1 MKNKNMWL
9 PVALLVLF
17 ITLLCWILGCMMYNT
32 NLKEVYHNITSVEY
46 MDSIENI
53 RYSMHFGK
61 KLETFS
67 GMDEFLKKSAQGHPD
82 TEDLYIVTADG
93 QVLFSL
99 KGDIPLPKNVASSD
113 SPAFSIAGGS
123 QYSKLAIDDGSYF
136 VVKKPAELLNL
147 ELVNRYIRLGIVAL
161 MGLVVT
167 ELLILLAARFIG
179 DEKKSTNVMV
189 LILALWITGF
199 SSYVGVVNWRD
210 YDNSIGDMK
219 EKIADAVTSDIAYV
233 EEDLGVDGK
242 YIGDLS
248 GYLVRFPENVPEI
261 KGVEVTEAG
270 EVITYTDKDYLAKKG
285 VDYILQTAL
294 FLVFSMMILAEYRMF
309 LDGLKNTNKAK
320 AEPTN
325 E

>member
-9 PVALLVLF
+9 PIALLVLF

-82 TEDLYIVTADG
+82 TENLYIVTAAEG
-93 QVLFSL
+93 KTLFSL
-99 KGDIPLPKNVASSD
+99 HAETPLPEKTASSD
-113 SPAFSIAGGS
+113 AAAFSIVSGS
-123 QYSKLAIDDGSYF
+123 QYSKLAIDDNSYF
-136 VVKKPAELLNL
+136 VVKKPAELFNL
-147 ELVNRYIRLGIVAL
+147 ELVSRYIRLGIVAL
-161 MGLVVT
+161 IGLFVT
-167 ELLILLAARFIG
+167 ELLIFFSARFIRS
-179 DEKKSTNVMV
+179 EKRSTNAMV
-189 LILALWITGF
+189 LVLVLWIIGF
-199 SSYVGVVNWRD
+199 SSYVGAVNWRD
-210 YDNSIGDMK
+210 YDNSIGDIK
-219 EKIADAVTSDIAYV
+219 EKIADAVTSDLSYV
-233 EEDLGVDGK
+233 ETDLGVDREL
-242 YIGDLS
+242 IGDLS
-248 GYLVRFPENVPEI
+248 GYLVRFPENVPEV
-261 KGVEVTEAG
+261 KGVEVTAEG

-294 FLVFSMMILAEYRMF
+294 FLVFSIMILAEYRMF
-309 LDGLKNTNKAK
+309 LDGLKKK
-320 AEPTN
+320 EKVEPAN